1 MRRHGSLV
9 RFGSDHLT
17 YSHSMA
23 EVGQV
28 YNLPKFADPSNHHI
42 RLVQRVLRRP
52 AAGDQTQ
59 MTGAKYLC

>member
-1 MRRHGSLV
+1 
-9 RFGSDHLT
+9 
-17 YSHSMA
+17 MA